1 MAATILVRSARAAS
15 GLSQSELALRSGIA
29 GSSLSLIE
37 HGKREPTFAT
47 LETLLRA
54 ARRSV
59 VTIPTVRS
67 DAARI
72 AEDIRAA
79 LGAGKSSAATA
90 GGKSSAGD
98 AKARDA
104 SAFRRFL
111 QLADNLAAEAGATR
125 VGLTLTE
132 PATTGSL
139 EWDAA
144 IAALCEYRLNAD
156 ALPVPDWIDTRTGTA
171 ETSSAAALG
180 WAPHTSDYDIPVD
193 LARVPPEFL
202 CRGIL
207 IEAATME
214 SV

>member
-1 MAATILVRSARAAS
+1 MTATILARSARAAS

-72 AEDIRAA
+72 AAEISAVLRA
-79 LGAGKSSAATA
+79 GADFSGTSS
-90 GGKSSAGD
+90 GGAIPVNSNEGW
-98 AKARDA
+98 
-104 SAFRRFL
+104 AFLHFI
-111 QLADNLAAEAGATR
+111 QLADNLAAEVGATR

-132 PATTGSL
+132 PAPTGSAP
-139 EWDAA
+139 WDTA

-156 ALPVPDWIDTRTGTA
+156 ALPVPAWINRQTGSPDTPWEPRT
-171 ETSSAAALG
+171 E
-180 WAPHTSDYDIPVD
+180 DYDIPVD
-193 LARVPPEFL
+193 LAQVPPEFL
-202 CRGIL
+202 SRGIL
-207 IEAATME
+207 IEAATLE